1 MAIHT
6 SFLGATTV
14 SGDEAKAFTRR
25 LSHGRATKAASDA
38 AINGRKMVHAFAKKG
53 AITMQLDTKKRP
65 AA

>member
-25 LSHGRATKAASDA
+25 LSRGRATKAATDA
-38 AINGRKMVHAFAKKG
+38 ALNGRHMVHAFAKKG
-53 AITMQLDTKKRP
+53 VVIVKLATKKLP
-65 AA
+65 SP